1 MKNYKSSNM
10 KSRGTDLI
18 PLMSGNN
25 VKETIVQHIKDQSLT
40 DEMVAIAP
48 MISHN
53 FWRICLE
60 AFSLQLIEE
69 GQPLKAVLYLL
80 SIHKVDD
87 SLEVLCSKNYF
98 REAWL
103 LAKLRKPQGAPIFKE
118 ISSKWVQHLDL
129 CGDYESAAIV

>member
-1 MKNYKSSNM
+1 M

-18 PLMSGNN
+18 PLMSGND
-25 VKETIVQHIKDQSLT
+25 VKEKIVQHIKDQSLT

-48 MISHN
+48 MISHS
-53 FWRICLE
+53 FWRLCLE
-60 AFSLQLIEE
+60 AFSVQLIEE
-69 GQPLKAVLYLL
+69 GQPLKAVLFLL

-87 SLEVLCSKNYF
+87 SLEILCGKNYF

-103 LAKLRKPQGAPIFKE
+103 LAKLRKPVGSPIFKE
-118 ISSKWVQHLDL
+118 ISSKWIQNLNH